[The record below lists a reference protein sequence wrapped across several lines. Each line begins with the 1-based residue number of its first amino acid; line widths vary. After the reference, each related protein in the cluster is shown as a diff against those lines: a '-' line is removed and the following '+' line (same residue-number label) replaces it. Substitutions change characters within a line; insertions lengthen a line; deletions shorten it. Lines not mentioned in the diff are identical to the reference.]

1 MKLTAV
7 TRRSVVLNAA
17 AAITAAGI
25 PGAAHAAST
34 PGKRKNID
42 TLTQTELDAYKHA
55 IQIVK
60 NRSSA
65 NLDDPTGYA
74 FWASLHDNFDESI
87 HSGCAHFSE
96 KFFPWHRRYLADFE
110 AVLQQADPPSTASVM
125 IPYWDWTRPPSGGGH
140 FPQAF
145 MDSSSPL
152 FDRRNLVQTP
162 PPWDPA
168 DILDL
173 VKEPDWNV
181 FAGKP
186 DPSNAFGTNPGS
198 AEFGPHNTLH
208 TNISRDMANPGTAV
222 NDPIFWSFHAGID
235 LVWSRWQRLH
245 VPSDTTQSFSDGA
258 AIIWFRDRSFTVA
271 STANTTDF
279 GYIYDYDF
287 SGDGPPAAPPLVAQ
301 ASTSGIT
308 SAPNRTLA
316 LSPVAAD
323 HDITAQPS
331 ASGPLGNSTLLRLAG
346 VKFFHDKSY
355 RLVLYLHPQDVNVA
369 SLPPQAADQY
379 RMRVITLWRAHHDGE
394 AEMFVRPTPAQLTR
408 LNQGWKLTIQSEAI
422 LDEGGPPMTGMA
434 PSTALP
440 ATSNLLKTLEL
451 QER

>member
-1 MKLTAV
+1 MTLTAV

-17 AAITAAGI
+17 AAITVAGI
-25 PGAAHAAST
+25 LGAAHAAST

-65 NLDDPTGYA
+65 NLNDPTGYA

-110 AVLQQADPPSTASVM
+110 AVLQQTDPPSTASVM
-125 IPYWDWTRPPSGGGH
+125 IPYWDWTRPPSGGVH

-152 FDRRNLVQTP
+152 FDRRNLVRTP

-186 DPSNAFGTNPGS
+186 DPSNGFGTNPGS
-198 AEFGPHNTLH
+198 VEYGPHNTLH
-208 TNISRDMANPGTAV
+208 TNISRDMADPETAV

-235 LVWSRWQRLH
+235 LVALAAAACARQHHTELRRRCGDYLVPGSLFHRGLNRKHHGLRLH
-245 VPSDTTQSFSDGA
+245 
-258 AIIWFRDRSFTVA
+258 IRI
-271 STANTTDF
+271 
-279 GYIYDYDF
+279 
-287 SGDGPPAAPPLVAQ
+287 
-301 ASTSGIT
+301 
-308 SAPNRTLA
+308 
-316 LSPVAAD
+316 
-323 HDITAQPS
+323 
-331 ASGPLGNSTLLRLAG
+331 
-346 VKFFHDKSY
+346 
-355 RLVLYLHPQDVNVA
+355 
-369 SLPPQAADQY
+369 
-379 RMRVITLWRAHHDGE
+379 
-394 AEMFVRPTPAQLTR
+394 
-408 LNQGWKLTIQSEAI
+408 
-422 LDEGGPPMTGMA
+422 
-434 PSTALP
+434 
-440 ATSNLLKTLEL
+440 
-451 QER
+451 

>member
-1 MKLTAV
+1 MTLTAV

-17 AAITAAGI
+17 AAIAVAGI

-34 PGKRKNID
+34 PGKRRNID
-42 TLTQTELDAYKHA
+42 ALTQTELDAYKHA

-65 NLDDPTGYA
+65 NLNDPTGYT

-110 AVLQQADPPSTASVM
+110 AVLQQTDPPGTASVM
-125 IPYWDWTRPPSGGGH
+125 IPYWDWTRPPSGGVH

-152 FDRRNLVQTP
+152 FDRRNLVKTP

-186 DPSNAFGTNPGS
+186 DPSNGFGTNPGS
-198 AEFGPHNTLH
+198 VEYGPHNTLH
-208 TNISRDMANPGTAV
+208 TNISRDMADAETAV
-222 NDPIFWSFHAGID
+222 KDPIFWSFHAGID

-245 VPSDTTQSFSDGA
+245 VPGNTTQSFADGA

-287 SGDGPPAAPPLVAQ
+287 SGDGPPSAPPLVAQ
-301 ASTSGIT
+301 ASTPGIT
-308 SAPNRTLA
+308 SAPKRTVA
-316 LSPVAAD
+316 LSLVAAD

-331 ASGPLGNSTLLRLAG
+331 ASGQLGNNTVLRLAG

-369 SLPPQAADQY
+369 SLSPQAADQY

-394 AEMFVRPTPAQLTR
+394 AEIFVRPTPAQLTR

-434 PSTALP
+434 PSTEP